1 MDVELFMSGTPAGES
16 FWGKEEE
23 RKYFSTFYNGS
34 KDKPKMLVQVRK
46 AQSGKTYCYYNYLVY
61 DGVVASDGRAG
72 SFFCVSL
79 RTDCY
84 CREYGNMYSLL
95 DGIFRERIAGHFLKR
110 TQGGALKYEIANF
123 DSVSAEIK
131 GIFEEVM
138 RRMKGLFSAE
148 SFTGLD
154 GFAKQSNA
162 VAKVNLYDCT
172 EETILGYVKKY
183 GAVELSPYFPSE
195 KESAARRE
203 GEAKLKAANE
213 AFEKERGEMN
223 KEYEAKVRSVNSK
236 LENEQSRLN
245 GIIETERSNMEKL
258 QRDIKKREA
267 EIDGLKSYVQR
278 LEEEVKKRDK
288 TAREVI
294 DLLGKQLP
302 DQSSVQPQTTE
313 KRKSGHRFN
322 KTENMQAE
330 SEEKERWIPAA
341 SKEVEKLR
349 QRLLIVVILLLL
361 LVVVAVIVKEFF

>member
-23 RKYFSTFYNGS
+23 RNYFGTLYNSG

-84 CREYGNMYSLL
+84 CRDYGNMYSLL
-95 DGIFRERIAGHFLKR
+95 DGIFRERIVGHFLKR

-123 DSVSAEIK
+123 DSVSTEIK

-138 RRMKGLFSAE
+138 RRMRGLFSGE

-154 GFAKQSNA
+154 GFATQSSTIA
-162 VAKVNLYDCT
+162 RVNLYDCT
-172 EETILGYVKKY
+172 EEKVAGYVKRN

-213 AFEKERGEMN
+213 TFEKEKGEMSKTISAERGN
-223 KEYEAKVRSVNSK
+223 VSK
-236 LENEQSRLN
+236 LKSDIERRDAEIERLKGEVRRLN
-245 GIIETERSNMEKL
+245 EEL
-258 QRDIKKREA
+258 KRMGNVRRMD
-267 EIDGLKSYVQR
+267 EIAK
-278 LEEEVKKRDK
+278 EVKKPMEELL
-288 TAREVI
+288 TAM
-294 DLLGKQLP
+294 K
-302 DQSSVQPQTTE
+302 SVQTQTAERAEERGWRPTV
-313 KRKSGHRFN
+313 RKVGDVL
-322 KTENMQAE
+322 
-330 SEEKERWIPAA
+330 RWILPTVNFIA
-341 SKEVEKLR
+341 
-349 QRLLIVVILLLL
+349 VILLLWL
-361 LVVVAVIVKEFF
+361 ALRSEVCEEKSAADGVQKTEQVQQAEAKK

>member
-110 TQGGALKYEIANF
+110 TQGGVLKYEIANF

-131 GIFEEVM
+131 GIFEEIM
-138 RRMKGLFSAE
+138 RRMRGLFSAE

-154 GFAKQSNA
+154 GFATQSSA
-162 VAKVNLYDCT
+162 IAKVNLYDCT
-172 EETILGYVKKY
+172 EEKVAEYVKRY
-183 GAVELSPYFPSE
+183 GAVELSPYFPTE
-195 KESAARRE
+195 KEMAERRE
-203 GEAKLKAANE
+203 TEEKKRTVNE
-213 AFEKERGEMN
+213 EFERERGETDLDV
-223 KEYEAKVRSVNSK
+223 EDKVKSVGS
-236 LENEQSRLN
+236 ESEDGQSRLN
-245 GIIETERSNMEKL
+245 RIIAAERSSVEKL
-258 QRDIKKREA
+258 KRDIKKREE
-267 EIDGLKSYVQR
+267 EIECLKSRVQR
-278 LEEEVKKRDK
+278 LEEEVKKRDQI
-288 TAREVI
+288 ARKVRDMME
-294 DLLGKQLP
+294 KQLSTQNNGTDRAAP
-302 DQSSVQPQTTE
+302 EFGWRRT
-313 KRKSGHRFN
+313 
-322 KTENMQAE
+322 
-330 SEEKERWIPAA
+330 A
-341 SKEVEKLR
+341 SKEVEKLKR
-349 QRLLIVVILLLL
+349 ILLIFVVVLL
-361 LVVVAVIVKEFF
+361 LVVVTLII

>member
-110 TQGGALKYEIANF
+110 TQGGVLKYEIANF

-131 GIFEEVM
+131 GIFEEIM
-138 RRMKGLFSAE
+138 RRMRGLFSAE

-154 GFAKQSNA
+154 GFATQSSA
-162 VAKVNLYDCT
+162 IAKVNLYDCT
-172 EETILGYVKKY
+172 EEKVAEYVKRY

-195 KESAARRE
+195 KESVARRE

-213 AFEKERGEMN
+213 TFEKEKGEMN
-223 KEYEAKVRSVNSK
+223 KTISTERNNVSK
-236 LENEQSRLN
+236 LKSDIERRDADIERLKGDVRRLN
-245 GIIETERSNMEKL
+245 EELKRMGSVRRMDEIV
-258 QRDIKKREA
+258 RD
-267 EIDGLKSYVQR
+267 
-278 LEEEVKKRDK
+278 VKKPMEELL
-288 TAREVI
+288 TAME
-294 DLLGKQLP
+294 
-302 DQSSVQPQTTE
+302 SVQTQTAERAEERGWRPTV
-313 KRKSGHRFN
+313 RKVGDVL
-322 KTENMQAE
+322 
-330 SEEKERWIPAA
+330 RWILPTVNFIA
-341 SKEVEKLR
+341 
-349 QRLLIVVILLLL
+349 VILLLFL
-361 LVVVAVIVKEFF
+361 TLRSEVREDKPTEESGQKTEQVQAEAKK